1 MRETIGAVVRKPVFR
16 IKLIAISLLFVVS
29 LIEQVS
35 NNYIQSSGQQV
46 GRMTVILLLMHT
58 FSYFSFYLSVF
69 FMSRKERFTPQEKE
83 QACIDYIEGN
93 RSRSEICREL
103 YISTSTM
110 NIPVRR
116 VLPHE
121 NIQMVGLTTTELSN
135 KTSNNWLNGI
145 ASDNNVIIS
154 AP

>member
-1 MRETIGAVVRKPVFR
+1 
-16 IKLIAISLLFVVS
+16 
-29 LIEQVS
+29 
-35 NNYIQSSGQQV
+35 
-46 GRMTVILLLMHT
+46 
-58 FSYFSFYLSVF
+58 
-69 FMSRKERFTPQEKE
+69 MSRKERFTPQEKE

-145 ASDNNVIIS
+145 APCLQPILVLLYPYHYDNRIS
-154 AP
+154 LLQIHF

>member
-1 MRETIGAVVRKPVFR
+1 
-16 IKLIAISLLFVVS
+16 
-29 LIEQVS
+29 
-35 NNYIQSSGQQV
+35 
-46 GRMTVILLLMHT
+46 
-58 FSYFSFYLSVF
+58 
-69 FMSRKERFTPQEKE
+69 MSRKERFTPQEKE

-145 ASDNNVIIS
+145 ANYTLNRPIACANLTFSHS
-154 AP
+154 LSSCGRSSR

>member
-1 MRETIGAVVRKPVFR
+1 MFTATRF
-16 IKLIAISLLFVVS
+16 IAINIFFLNYCSFFWSWAFNIARTSSTVLPEAITARNKVS
-29 LIEQVS
+29 FFC
-35 NNYIQSSGQQV
+35 SS
-46 GRMTVILLLMHT
+46 I
-58 FSYFSFYLSVF
+58 FSIFYCVRHLWF
-69 FMSRKERFTPQEKE
+69 L
-83 QACIDYIEGN
+83 ACIDYIEGN

-145 ASDNNVIIS
+145 ASDFWFQVLITWKWIFFKKWE
-154 AP
+154 

>member
-1 MRETIGAVVRKPVFR
+1 
-16 IKLIAISLLFVVS
+16 
-29 LIEQVS
+29 
-35 NNYIQSSGQQV
+35 
-46 GRMTVILLLMHT
+46 
-58 FSYFSFYLSVF
+58 
-69 FMSRKERFTPQEKE
+69 MSRKERFTPQEKE

-145 ASDNNVIIS
+145 ATQPTDIQTGKAGFQICTESRVSEENDRQPGIAAGDVRKTGIVI
-154 AP
+154 